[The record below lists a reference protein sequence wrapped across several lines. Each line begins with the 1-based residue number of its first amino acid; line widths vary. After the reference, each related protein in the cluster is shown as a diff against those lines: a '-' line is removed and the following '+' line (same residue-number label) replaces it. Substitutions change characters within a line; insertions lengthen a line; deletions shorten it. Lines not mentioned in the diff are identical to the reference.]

1 MEIQEAID
9 IRYEEI
15 EGLQQKLTEDH
26 YMNPE
31 QEDELEELIT
41 KAIKFGEL
49 CAQRDAK
56 AQVIPEG
63 FEQAYSKI
71 FSPIVKRPY
80 PRLENGNYKYIE
92 IDQGWKLWQT
102 AKAQAVPE
110 GFVLVNKWDFGLVHS
125 AEEYLPGA
133 YTLQSIKDEAND

>member
-63 FEQAYSKI
+63 FVLMPLEIDDFDHPITKALEKG
-71 FSPIVKRPY
+71 IVKD
-80 PRLENGNYKYIE
+80 LSASVIYKAMIE
-92 IDQGWKLWQT
+92 
-102 AKAQAVPE
+102 AQE
-110 GFVLVNKWDFGLVHS
+110 
-125 AEEYLPGA
+125 
-133 YTLQSIKDEAND
+133 QSHE

>member
-31 QEDELEELIT
+31 QEDELEELIAQ
-41 KAIKFGEL
+41 AIKFGEL
-49 CAQRDAK
+49 CAKRD
-56 AQVIPEG
+56 
-63 FEQAYSKI
+63 
-71 FSPIVKRPY
+71 
-80 PRLENGNYKYIE
+80 
-92 IDQGWKLWQT
+92 

-110 GFVLVNKWDFGLVHS
+110 GFVL
-125 AEEYLPGA
+125 
-133 YTLQSIKDEAND
+133 IKDDTKTVVAIERMVEQQVEASGMDSRRLERLDGWKIIEAAVKAQEPADD

>member
-1 MEIQEAID
+1 MEIQETID

-15 EGLQQKLTEDH
+15 EGLKQNLSEDH

-49 CAQRDAK
+49 CAKRD
-56 AQVIPEG
+56 
-63 FEQAYSKI
+63 
-71 FSPIVKRPY
+71 
-80 PRLENGNYKYIE
+80 
-92 IDQGWKLWQT
+92 

-110 GFVLVNKWDFGLVHS
+110 GFVLMPLEIDDFDHPITKALEKGIVKDLS
-125 AEEYLPGA
+125 ASVIYKAMIEAQE
-133 YTLQSIKDEAND
+133 QSHE

>member
-15 EGLQQKLTEDH
+15 EDLQQKLTEDH

-49 CAQRDAK
+49 CAKRD
-56 AQVIPEG
+56 
-63 FEQAYSKI
+63 
-71 FSPIVKRPY
+71 
-80 PRLENGNYKYIE
+80 
-92 IDQGWKLWQT
+92 

-110 GFVLVNKWDFGLVHS
+110 GFVLMPLEIDDFDHPITKALEKGIVKDLS
-125 AEEYLPGA
+125 ASVIYKAMIEAQE
-133 YTLQSIKDEAND
+133 QSHE